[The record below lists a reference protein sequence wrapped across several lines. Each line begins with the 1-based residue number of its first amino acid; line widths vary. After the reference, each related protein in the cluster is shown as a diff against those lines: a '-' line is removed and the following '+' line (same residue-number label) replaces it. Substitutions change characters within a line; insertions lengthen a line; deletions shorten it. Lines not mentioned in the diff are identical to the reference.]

1 MKLLEDRLPLQH
13 ITVMVQREAAQRLA
27 ALPGTRGAGAVS
39 YAVHYYACPQ
49 VLFSVQPGSFYP
61 PPKVTSAVLRLLLH
75 AAPPVAPQSERA
87 MFRTIRAA
95 FSQRRKTAANAV
107 SAGLGLPKA
116 QVAAA
121 LQAVGAPPS
130 ARPEQLGLEQYAAL
144 SGLLLP
150 AE

>member
-1 MKLLEDRLPLQH
+1 
-13 ITVMVQREAAQRLA
+13 MVQREAAQRLA

-61 PPKVTSAVLRLLLH
+61 PPKVTSAVLRLSLH

-87 MFRTIRAA
+87 MFRTIPRGVQPAGA
-95 FSQRRKTAANAV
+95 KRRPTP
-107 SAGLGLPKA
+107 SARGWAWPKA

-130 ARPEQLGLEQYAAL
+130 ARPEQLGAGAVCRSQR
-144 SGLLLP
+144 LLLP